1 MIETK
6 LPNILSLMNNE
17 KLNLGGGNETGSI
30 NDNNFEYDDTEL
42 LSKMFS
48 KD

>member
-1 MIETK
+1 MNHDKQHLGMSEH
-6 LPNILSLMNNE
+6 SLH
-17 KLNLGGGNETGSI
+17 
-30 NDNNFEYDDTEL
+30 DNFDYDDTEL